1 MSLLLITGGSGS
13 GKSAYAERTL
23 LSRMPPEGGGRA
35 VYLATMENTGPEA
48 AARVARHRAM
58 RARHGEAAG
67 RTFVTLEQPVDLGG
81 AAVLPGDFVLVED
94 LGNLLA
100 NELWSPAGAGRA
112 GAGRAGAEARI
123 LSGVKAL
130 MERAAL
136 LAVVSVD
143 IFAGGDGY
151 DPETL
156 DYIRTL
162 GRLHR
167 TLAALAEES
176 AEVVC
181 GIPLAGK
188 GLPAYNE
195 HRPAAPA
202 GQEA

>member
-58 RARHGEAAG
+58 RARHGAAAG

-112 GAGRAGAEARI
+112 GAEARI

-143 IFAGGDGY
+143 IFAGEDGY

-167 TLAALAEES
+167 ALAALAEET

-181 GIPLAGK
+181 GIPLAGQ
-188 GLPAYNE
+188 GLPASNE

>member
-94 LGNLLA
+94 LGTLLA
-100 NELWSPAGAGRA
+100 NGLWSPA

-123 LSGVKAL
+123 LSGVRAL

-167 TLAALAEES
+167 ALAALAEES

>member
-112 GAGRAGAEARI
+112 GAEARI
-123 LSGVKAL
+123 LSGVRAL

-167 TLAALAEES
+167 ALAALAEES

>member
-81 AAVLPGDFVLVED
+81 AAVRPGDFVLVED
-94 LGNLLA
+94 RGTLLA
-100 NELWSPAGAGRA
+100 KELWPPA

-123 LSGVKAL
+123 LSGVRAL

-167 TLAALAEES
+167 ALAALAEES

>member
-100 NELWSPAGAGRA
+100 NELWSPAGAGRV
-112 GAGRAGAEARI
+112 GAEARI
-123 LSGVKAL
+123 LSGVRAL

-167 TLAALAEES
+167 ALAALAEET

>member
-1 MSLLLITGGSGS
+1 VSLLLITGGSGS

-112 GAGRAGAEARI
+112 GAEARI

-151 DPETL
+151 APEIL

>member
-13 GKSAYAERTL
+13 GKSAWAERTL

-67 RTFVTLEQPVDLGG
+67 RTFVTLEQPVALGG
-81 AAVLPGDFVLVED
+81 AAVLPGDFVLVEA

-100 NELWSPAGAGRA
+100 NELWSPA

-167 TLAALAEES
+167 ALAALAEET

>member
-58 RARHGEAAG
+58 RARHGAAAG
-67 RTFVTLEQPVDLGG
+67 RPFVTLEQPVDLGG

-100 NELWSPAGAGRA
+100 NELWSPA

>member
-112 GAGRAGAEARI
+112 GAEARI
-123 LSGVKAL
+123 LSGVRAL

-188 GLPAYNE
+188 GLPAYTE

>member
-58 RARHGEAAG
+58 RARHGAAAG

-112 GAGRAGAEARI
+112 AEARI
-123 LSGVKAL
+123 LSGVRAL

-151 DPETL
+151 APEIL

>member
-112 GAGRAGAEARI
+112 GAEARI

-151 DPETL
+151 APEIL

-167 TLAALAEES
+167 TLAALAEER

-188 GLPAYNE
+188 GRPAYNE

>member
-112 GAGRAGAEARI
+112 GAEARI

-167 TLAALAEES
+167 ALAALAEES

>member
-112 GAGRAGAEARI
+112 GAEARI

-151 DPETL
+151 APEIL

-176 AEVVC
+176 AEEIGRAHV
-181 GIPLAGK
+181 
-188 GLPAYNE
+188 
-195 HRPAAPA
+195 
-202 GQEA
+202 

>member
-81 AAVLPGDFVLVED
+81 AAVLPGDFGLVED

-100 NELWSPAGAGRA
+100 NELWSPA

-151 DPETL
+151 APEIL

-167 TLAALAEES
+167 TLAALEEES

>member
-1 MSLLLITGGSGS
+1 
-13 GKSAYAERTL
+13 
-23 LSRMPPEGGGRA
+23 MPPEGGGRA

-112 GAGRAGAEARI
+112 GAEARI

-151 DPETL
+151 APEIL

>member
-1 MSLLLITGGSGS
+1 MSGRLFLVTGGSGS

-112 GAGRAGAEARI
+112 GAEARI

-151 DPETL
+151 APEIL

-167 TLAALAEES
+167 TLAALAEET

>member
-1 MSLLLITGGSGS
+1 
-13 GKSAYAERTL
+13 
-23 LSRMPPEGGGRA
+23 
-35 VYLATMENTGPEA
+35 
-48 AARVARHRAM
+48 
-58 RARHGEAAG
+58 
-67 RTFVTLEQPVDLGG
+67 
-81 AAVLPGDFVLVED
+81 
-94 LGNLLA
+94 
-100 NELWSPAGAGRA
+100 
-112 GAGRAGAEARI
+112 
-123 LSGVKAL
+123 

-167 TLAALAEES
+167 ALAALAEES

>member
-112 GAGRAGAEARI
+112 GAEARI

>member
-112 GAGRAGAEARI
+112 GAEARI

-151 DPETL
+151 APEIL

-167 TLAALAEES
+167 ALAALAEES

>member
-67 RTFVTLEQPVDLGG
+67 RTFVTREQPVERGG

-112 GAGRAGAEARI
+112 GAEARI
-123 LSGVKAL
+123 LSGVRAL

-167 TLAALAEES
+167 ALAALAEES

>member
-48 AARVARHRAM
+48 AARVVRHRAM

-112 GAGRAGAEARI
+112 GAEARI

-151 DPETL
+151 APEIL

-167 TLAALAEES
+167 ALAALAEET

>member
-112 GAGRAGAEARI
+112 GAEARI
-123 LSGVKAL
+123 LSGGRAL

>member
-100 NELWSPAGAGRA
+100 NELWSPAGAG
-112 GAGRAGAEARI
+112 GGGAEARI

-151 DPETL
+151 APEIL

>member
-112 GAGRAGAEARI
+112 GAEARI

-151 DPETL
+151 APEIL

-167 TLAALAEES
+167 TLAALAEET

>member
-58 RARHGEAAG
+58 RARHGAAAG

-112 GAGRAGAEARI
+112 AEARI
-123 LSGVKAL
+123 LSGVRAL

-167 TLAALAEES
+167 ALAALAEET

>member
-112 GAGRAGAEARI
+112 GAEARI
-123 LSGVKAL
+123 LSGVRAL

-151 DPETL
+151 APEIL

>member
-1 MSLLLITGGSGS
+1 MLLITGGSGS

-112 GAGRAGAEARI
+112 GAEARI

-151 DPETL
+151 APEIL

>member
-112 GAGRAGAEARI
+112 GAEARI

-167 TLAALAEES
+167 ALAALAEET

>member
-23 LSRMPPEGGGRA
+23 LSRIPPEGGGRA

-112 GAGRAGAEARI
+112 GAEARI
-123 LSGVKAL
+123 LSGVRAL

>member
-112 GAGRAGAEARI
+112 GAEARI
-123 LSGVKAL
+123 LSGVRAL

-167 TLAALAEES
+167 ALAALAEET

>member
-112 GAGRAGAEARI
+112 GAEARI
-123 LSGVKAL
+123 LSGVRAL

>member
-100 NELWSPAGAGRA
+100 NELGSPA

-151 DPETL
+151 APEIL

>member
-112 GAGRAGAEARI
+112 GAEARI

-151 DPETL
+151 APEIL

-167 TLAALAEES
+167 ALAALAEET

>member
-112 GAGRAGAEARI
+112 GAEARI

-151 DPETL
+151 APEIL

>member
-1 MSLLLITGGSGS
+1 MDGL
-13 GKSAYAERTL
+13 K
-23 LSRMPPEGGGRA
+23 
-35 VYLATMENTGPEA
+35 
-48 AARVARHRAM
+48 
-58 RARHGEAAG
+58 
-67 RTFVTLEQPVDLGG
+67 TLEGQIPSPINPPPGCAFHQRCPYACPDCARETPQPVDLGG

-100 NELWSPAGAGRA
+100 NELWSPAGAGRV
-112 GAGRAGAEARI
+112 GAEARI
-123 LSGVKAL
+123 LSGVRAL

-167 TLAALAEES
+167 ALAALAEET

>member
-58 RARHGEAAG
+58 RARHGAAAG

-112 GAGRAGAEARI
+112 GAEARI
-123 LSGVKAL
+123 LSGVRAL
-130 MERAAL
+130 MERAVL

-167 TLAALAEES
+167 ALAALAEET

-181 GIPLAGK
+181 GIPLVGK
-188 GLPAYNE
+188 RRNPDNHPE
-195 HRPAAPA
+195 HGPAAPA
-202 GQEA
+202 GQEAL

>member
-48 AARVARHRAM
+48 AARVVRHRAM

-112 GAGRAGAEARI
+112 GAEARI

-167 TLAALAEES
+167 ALAALAEES